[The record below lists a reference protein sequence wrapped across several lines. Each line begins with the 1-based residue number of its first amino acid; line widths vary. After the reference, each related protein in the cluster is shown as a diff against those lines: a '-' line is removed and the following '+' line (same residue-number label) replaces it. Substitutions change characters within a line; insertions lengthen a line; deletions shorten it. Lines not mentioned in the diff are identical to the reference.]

1 MVAMKCF
8 GRVFY
13 RPCVQNAH
21 HGLNLGLNFN
31 NKGKMAKKLSK
42 YSDDALIRELN
53 GRGYKCYDEEDG
65 VPLDDVDE
73 DTLIDEV
80 EDYGYFVYDEEVDP
94 EKVWYDVDEWY
105 KRDHFILAKDFD
117 GRQLVDFMLDIF
129 GLGHYVTNDQLIG
142 RLKDFIN
149 K

>member
-1 MVAMKCF
+1 MVALKHF
-8 GRVFY
+8 GRVIY

-31 NKGKMAKKLSK
+31 NKGKMAKLLSK
-42 YSDDALIRELN
+42 YSDDALIRELKR
-53 GRGYKCYDEEDG
+53 RGYECYDEEDG
-65 VPLDDVDE
+65 VPLDDVDD

-80 EDYGYFVYDEEVDP
+80 EDRGRFVYDDEVYPD
-94 EKVWYDVDEWY
+94 KVWDETDEWY
-105 KRDHFILAKDFD
+105 KRDNFILAKNFD

-149 K
+149 N